1 MLYGNLK
8 GLIRIISF
16 TFVLISGIGMT
27 AKAGGETYSIYLNK
41 KLLFTRHVHSNNSL
55 EIKTLELGKANY
67 DDQLVIYYY
76 GCGPVAKDRSIV
88 IKDNDGKVLKKWAF
102 GDSKEGGAMSIP
114 VKEILALEKNNG
126 GAKTNLY
133 YYSSNTVPKGRMLAP
148 VALGD
153 EKKSVTTRD
162 ERATNEWPTWAVR
175 KLAFSIFSFVGLMS

>member
-1 MLYGNLK
+1 MTYSNFRRLMRTASLM
-8 GLIRIISF
+8 IILTS
-16 TFVLISGIGMT
+16 VIGMS

-41 KLLFTRHVHSNNSL
+41 KLLFTRHVHSNNPL

-76 GCGPVAKDRSIV
+76 GCGPIAKGRSIV
-88 IKDNDGKVLKKWAF
+88 IKDNDGQILKKWAF

-126 GAKTNLY
+126 GAKTSLY

-153 EKKSVTTRD
+153 AKKSVTIR
-162 ERATNEWPTWAVR
+162 EENNSNEWPTWAVR
-175 KLAFSIFSFVGLMS
+175 ILVFSFFGFAGLMS